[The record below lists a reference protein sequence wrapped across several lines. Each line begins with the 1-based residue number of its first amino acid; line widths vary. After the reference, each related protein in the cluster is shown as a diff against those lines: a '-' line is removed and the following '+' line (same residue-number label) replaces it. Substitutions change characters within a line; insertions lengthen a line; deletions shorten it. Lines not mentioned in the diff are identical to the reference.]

1 MISNIKNRPIDLTE
15 SSREAKKSK
24 FFLCDFPS
32 RTIFPNATS
41 QPIMHP
47 DEYELMANYFSN
59 EFEEQI
65 GFFKVMSD
73 LDNEPFLPLIKNIS
87 FLTTNITDKQWS
99 TYHKDLGLTQ
109 TPRILILTSFTE
121 NIRDL
126 QDLVLLTPWLRIV
139 KLTEHT
145 SISRADLL
153 NDNFLLS
160 LKTLTYTLKD
170 FKNGVNLPHIL
181 QTFGA
186 IETLIIDHR
195 SFRECN
201 CLSNMLNPFLN
212 VNVFDFSNT
221 SLNIIIVDNYNNVQ
235 TFLRN
240 QNNMFVA
247 ID

>member
-15 SSREAKKSK
+15 SSKETKKSK
-24 FFLCDFPS
+24 FFLCDFLCDFPS

-47 DEYELMANYFSN
+47 DVYEIMANYFSDD
-59 EFEEQI
+59 FEEQI

-126 QDLVLLTPWLRIV
+126 QDLVLLTPFLRIV

-201 CLSNMLNPFLN
+201 CLSNMLNP
-212 VNVFDFSNT
+212 S
-221 SLNIIIVDNYNNVQ
+221 SLNIIKVDNYNNVQ

-240 QNNMFVA
+240 QNNIFVA